1 MTNDTTVAGTS
12 TRNQNR
18 LATARQKMKS
28 GFADVT
34 DLKCLSDDFEMRLNS
49 ALKKHHAPD
58 I

>member
-1 MTNDTTVAGTS
+1 MVNDTTVASTS

-18 LATARQKMKS
+18 LATARKKMRL
-28 GFADVT
+28 GFADLN

-49 ALKKHHAPD
+49 ALQKHQVPD